1 MGANVECKLEVNRT
15 FTDNIDSHETP
26 SLSSQ
31 KRCLKAA
38 LEVLLEVPKL
48 SEYRLMLW
56 NRFSLEHL
64 L

>member
-31 KRCLKAA
+31 SQVKNAKQLRYIN
-38 LEVLLEVPKL
+38 VDGKL
-48 SEYRLMLW
+48 TM
-56 NRFSLEHL
+56 
-64 L
+64 